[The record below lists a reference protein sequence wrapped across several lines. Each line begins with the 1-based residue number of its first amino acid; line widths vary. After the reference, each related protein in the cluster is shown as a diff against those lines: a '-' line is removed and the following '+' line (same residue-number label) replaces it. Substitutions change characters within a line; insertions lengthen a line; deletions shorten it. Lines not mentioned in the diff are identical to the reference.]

1 MARQIKDQIGG
12 EKPKLVFQF
21 DCATRGKMMFREHEK
36 LQLLKGFRQSVG
48 PEVPWA
54 GLYAFGEIGPV
65 EEHNHR
71 NLYTSVVLVLS

>member
-1 MARQIKDQIGG
+1 
-12 EKPKLVFQF
+12 
-21 DCATRGKMMFREHEK
+21 MFREQEK
-36 LQLLKGFRQSVG
+36 LQLLKGFRQSVD

-71 NLYTSVVLVLS
+71 NLYTSVVLALS